1 MRIGIDIGG
10 TSMTAAL
17 VDGASVS
24 FKQRSA
30 TAGLRTEDA
39 LINTVF
45 ETVDRLFAES
55 GISKSEISS
64 MGIGVPGRTDIAT
77 GTAILAGNLPVRN
90 TCFKKLLEDRYGIVT
105 YLDNDA
111 NCAAWGEY
119 SVGIGKGLDD
129 MVMVTLGTGIGGGI
143 IIDGKI
149 LHGQKNR
156 AGELGHQ
163 VVDIHGKRCP
173 CGRVGC
179 WETVASTKAMAS
191 RVAQEVMA
199 VPYGILADVVNENG
213 GKIDGRTLFI
223 ALKRGDRV
231 AMDLFDEYIEMLS
244 VGILNILEAFRPQML
259 VIGGGV
265 SKEGDVLLLPLR
277 KLIGETPCRIETSA
291 LADEAGLIGAAL
303 LDLSQK

>member
-17 VDGASVS
+17 VDGAAVS

-30 TAGLRTEDA
+30 TAGMKSEQA
-39 LINTVF
+39 LVDTVF
-45 ETVDRLFAES
+45 ATLDRLFAES

-64 MGIGVPGRTDIAT
+64 IGIGVPGRTDVAA
-77 GTAILAGNLPVRN
+77 GTAVSAGNLPVRN
-90 TCFKKLLEDRYGIVT
+90 TCFKILLEDRYGIKT

-111 NCAAWGEY
+111 NCAAWGEFCE
-119 SVGIGKGLDD
+119 GHGKGLHD

-149 LHGQKNR
+149 LHGQENH

-163 VVDIHGKRCP
+163 VIDIHGKRCP

-179 WETVASTKAMAS
+179 WETVASTKALS
-191 RVAQEVMA
+191 QRVAQEVMA
-199 VPYGILADVVNENG
+199 VPYGLLAEVVNENG
-213 GKIDGRTLFI
+213 GKIDGRTLFT

-231 AMDLFDEYIEMLS
+231 AMDIFDEYIEMLS
-244 VGILNILEAFRPQML
+244 VGIINILEAFRPQML

-265 SKEGDVLLLPLR
+265 SKEGDTLLAPLR

>member
-55 GISKSEISS
+55 GISKSNISS
-64 MGIGVPGRTDIAT
+64 IGIGVPGRTDIAT

-119 SVGIGKGLDD
+119 SEGRGKGLDD

-143 IIDGKI
+143 IIGGNI

-179 WETVASTKAMAS
+179 WETVASTKAMAA

-244 VGILNILEAFRPQML
+244 VGIINILEAFRPQML

-265 SKEGDVLLLPLR
+265 SKEGDTLLLPLR

-303 LDLSQK
+303 LDLSRQ